1 MFEGESTRVGILI
14 ETLLPKDTNQY
25 GSIFG
30 GIIMSIMDKA
40 AGVAAWRYC
49 KKRVVTAGVEAI
61 TFHTPIQVGEVV
73 KTTATIIYTGRSSMD
88 IEVIV
93 EVADLMNDTQRLAVS
108 GFLTM
113 VAVDDRDQPTSIPCY
128 TPETEED
135 KNKYR
140 QAEIRRLRRKDIEEV

>member
-1 MFEGESTRVGILI
+1 MFEGESTRVGTLI

-40 AGVAAWRYC
+40 AGIAAWRYC

-73 KTTATIIYTGRSSMD
+73 KATATIVYTGRSSMD
-88 IEVIV
+88 IEVLV
-93 EVADLMNDTQRLAVS
+93 EAADLMNNTQRLATS

-113 VAVDDRDQPTSIPCY
+113 VAVDDQDRPVPIPCY
-128 TPETEED
+128 IPKTEADRVEHQ
-135 KNKYR
+135 
-140 QAEIRRLRRKDIEEV
+140 QAVIRRARRKV